1 MIREIFCSRRQHPPL
16 EKKGMKSLLS
26 VLFLFAIAVIAAGT
40 TSASLMIVASA
51 ELNSRD
57 QFRRFFVTSDK
68 TNATSATSSGL

>member
-1 MIREIFCSRRQHPPL
+1 
-16 EKKGMKSLLS
+16 MKSLLS